1 MKKLIPIFSLA
12 FSCIWLVNCGNSQP
26 DTAKETPANTVE
38 PTKTETSPKPVTN
51 TQTPTKKAE
60 EESTTQPKI
69 ATVKELVN
77 GDLKCY
83 ATLVDEQGTEHNIG
97 ASFEVC
103 KPEVFLNK
111 KVNLGYGIESVSDC
125 ESAEPCGKTKKESLI
140 IKMDILGDK
149 SQTQNRSSQALNNG
163 ELTIMIGNQV
173 ISTSFQKKLI

>member
-12 FSCIWLVNCGNSQP
+12 FSCIWLVSCANSQP

-38 PTKTETSPKPVTN
+38 QTKTETSSKPVTN
-51 TQTPTKKAE
+51 TPTKKAE

-83 ATLVDEQGTEHNIG
+83 ATVVDEKGTEHNLG

-103 KPEVFLNK
+103 EPEKFLNK
-111 KVNLGYGIESVSDC
+111 KVSLSYGIESVSDC
-125 ESAEPCGKTKKESLI
+125 ESAEPCGKSKKESLI
-140 IKMDILGDK
+140 VKIDILGEK
-149 SQTQNRSSQALNNG
+149 SPTKN
-163 ELTIMIGNQV
+163 
-173 ISTSFQKKLI
+173 